1 VAVFC
6 LYKLEAA
13 MSDEWKKARA
23 QYLNGLAVAIVSLA
37 ISAMLAGAPWWVLPA
52 AVAVSLTLHWAAVW
66 VVR

>member
-1 VAVFC
+1 
-6 LYKLEAA
+6 